1 MFTNNYELDDVGS
14 ATELLRTDPA
24 DLSLFYHDLL
34 LCSNFV
40 VFVLM
45 ALDADARG
53 CGLPSLVGL
62 RKQMMVT
69 RLDLDLPRNLK
80 VSFQVEPTELRFG
93 GTHNP
98 EMRRITEEEASPRCD
113 QLFSPLP
120 LEGPSNPTVTA
131 VSRTEV
137 IVSWEPPGQ
146 FLLTR
151 LRCYEVYIN
160 ASTKPTYSGTQTFC
174 HLRGL
179 KPNCQYLFKVRMVPF
194 LSPLHNTPN
203 PVCCLQSKVQM
214 VLKSKA
220 VTDKATLNSKG
231 GASRHYSENL
241 QPPSSMHRRRRQ
253 AHDRPHVNGKSHLM
267 KASLIG
273 TTVVR
278 ITRGG
283 KRPRPHRVAPIA
295 ACNSPDGSAYQQS
308 LLLDKAAT
316 HPTTDSKS
324 SRADQPER
332 LLSCTQRVK
341 ESTPHGD
348 ELNTGKPHCH
358 GQFLCKE
365 ERNCVKIAA
374 KKNVELGQRIAGT
387 SYNDHIA

>member
-1 MFTNNYELDDVGS
+1 
-14 ATELLRTDPA
+14 
-24 DLSLFYHDLL
+24 
-34 LCSNFV
+34 
-40 VFVLM
+40 
-45 ALDADARG
+45 
-53 CGLPSLVGL
+53 
-62 RKQMMVT
+62 
-69 RLDLDLPRNLK
+69 
-80 VSFQVEPTELRFG
+80 
-93 GTHNP
+93 
-98 EMRRITEEEASPRCD
+98 MRRITEEEASPRCD

-120 LEGPSNPTVTA
+120 LEGKAEDLGTPSVSNRESSMVDHTLRPQNGSRPRIQVTILSNGPSNPTVTA

-179 KPNCQYLFKVRMVPF
+179 KPNCQYLFKV
-194 LSPLHNTPN
+194 
-203 PVCCLQSKVQM
+203 QM

-253 AHDRPHVNGKSHLM
+253 AHDRPHVNGKIHPQTDKRDLLGLTASGHSIHKAVQAEELTPFSLPRLEGRSRNSRRCLTVTASSHLM

-332 LLSCTQRVK
+332 LLSCTQLVLMACRK
-341 ESTPHGD
+341 KWIYFEMLLGKNELSAQLSTSTAFLLGCGGGIVGTA
-348 ELNTGKPHCH
+348 ELQSCISHALKRSNRHMAFYP
-358 GQFLCKE
+358 FLLNN
-365 ERNCVKIAA
+365 R
-374 KKNVELGQRIAGT
+374 KKGFSFRIP
-387 SYNDHIA
+387 N